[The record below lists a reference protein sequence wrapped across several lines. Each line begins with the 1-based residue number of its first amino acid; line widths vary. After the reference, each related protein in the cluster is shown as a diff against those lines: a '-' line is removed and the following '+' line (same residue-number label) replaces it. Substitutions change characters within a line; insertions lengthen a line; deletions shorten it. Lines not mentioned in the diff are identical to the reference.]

1 MNKNVWVVIFG
12 VLALT
17 ALVFG
22 WQQKSKADAIV
33 AQCETEKQ
41 QLEQLAAQQRRE
53 AEEFQKMAQLAQHE
67 AMVQRTLCEE
77 QLKQAQNKK

>member
-1 MNKNVWVVIFG
+1 MNKNVLVVIFG
-12 VLALT
+12 MVSLA
-17 ALVFG
+17 ALIFG
-22 WQQKSKADAIV
+22 WQQKSKAEAVV

-67 AMVQRTLCEE
+67 AKVQRTLCEE
-77 QLKQAQNKK
+77 QLKQAFNKK

>member
-1 MNKNVWVVIFG
+1 MSRNVLIVIFG
-12 VLALT
+12 MVALA

-22 WQQKSKADAIV
+22 WQQKSKAEAIV

-41 QLEQLAAQQRRE
+41 LLEQLAAQQRRE

-77 QLKQAQNKK
+77 QLKQAYNKK

>member
-1 MNKNVWVVIFG
+1 MNKNVLVVIFG
-12 VLALT
+12 MVSLA
-17 ALVFG
+17 ALIFG
-22 WQQKSKADAIV
+22 WQQKSKAEAVV

-77 QLKQAQNKK
+77 QLKQAYNKK

>member
-1 MNKNVWVVIFG
+1 MSKNLLVVILGIVAF
-12 VLALT
+12 A
-17 ALVFG
+17 ALVFA
-22 WQQKSKADAIV
+22 WQQKSKAGAIV

-53 AEEFQKMAQLAQHE
+53 AEEFQKIAQLAQHE

-77 QLKQAQNKK
+77 QLKQAYNKK